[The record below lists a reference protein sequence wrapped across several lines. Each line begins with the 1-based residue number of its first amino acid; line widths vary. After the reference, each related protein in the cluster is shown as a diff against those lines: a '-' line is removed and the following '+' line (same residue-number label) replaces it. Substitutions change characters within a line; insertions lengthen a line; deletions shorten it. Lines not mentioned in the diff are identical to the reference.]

1 MRLRQAIFWAHLSAG
16 TVAGIVIL
24 LMSITGVLLTYE
36 RQLADWADLRL
47 YRPSPPYAGARRLSL
62 EALLR
67 GVHERQ
73 TGVQLTTVTVRAG
86 DAPVAV
92 TAGARTLFVN
102 PYSGEVL
109 GEGAPNVRAFFR
121 KVRDW
126 HRWLGVAG
134 AGRTTARAVTG
145 ACNLAFLFLVT
156 SGFYLWWPRKWSWR
170 QIRNVVWFRRGLTSH
185 SRDFNWHNT
194 IGFWCSVPLF
204 VVVLSATVISYRW
217 SSDLVYRL
225 AGEEP
230 PRTVAAAV
238 PGGSR
243 SADVRIAGVDDL
255 LRQAQ
260 QQVPGWRTLSFR
272 IPGGKDQ
279 TASITIDEGTG
290 GEPQKRSTLVMD
302 LASGQLKRW
311 EPFSAQTR
319 GRRWRSWLRFAHTGE
334 VAGLAGQTIAGIA
347 SAAGAVLVWTGIGL
361 ALRRFSR
368 WRMATVGDRS
378 RPSGIDMAGE
388 TRRRRAS

>member
-1 MRLRQAIFWAHLSAG
+1 MRLRQVIFWAHLLAG

-24 LMSITGVLLTYE
+24 VMSITGVLLTYE
-36 RQLADWADLRL
+36 RQLGDWADLRL
-47 YRPSPPYAGARRLSL
+47 YRLGPPYAGAQHRSL

-67 GVHERQ
+67 DVQEHQ
-73 TGVQLTTVTVRAG
+73 TSAQLTTVTVRTG

-92 TAGARTLFVN
+92 TVGPRTLFVN

-121 KVRDW
+121 RVRDW

-134 AGRTTARAVTG
+134 PERTTARAVTG

-194 IGFWCSVPLF
+194 FGFWCSVPLF
-204 VVVLSATVISYRW
+204 IVVLSGTVISYRW

-225 AGEEP
+225 AGEDP
-230 PRTVAAAV
+230 PRPAAPV
-238 PGGSR
+238 PAGLR
-243 SADVRIAGVDDL
+243 STAVRIAGVDDL
-255 LRQAQ
+255 LRQAR
-260 QQVPGWRTLSFR
+260 QQVPAWRTLSFR

-279 TASITIDEGTG
+279 TATVTIDEGTG
-290 GEPQKRSTLVMD
+290 GEPQKRSTLVRD
-302 LASGQLKRW
+302 LASGQLTRW

-334 VAGLAGQTIAGIA
+334 AAGLAGQTIAGIA

-368 WRMATVGDRS
+368 WRMATMADRS
-378 RPSGIDMAGE
+378 RAAGIDMARE
-388 TRRRRAS
+388 IRRRRVS